1 MGNTSMTPGVVAI
14 DTGGGVD
21 ELVKASAGDATAGYL
36 DAKVDGTTITV
47 SANTLTTIDA
57 GIDHDSLLNFVANEH
72 IDHSTVSI
80 SSGGILSG
88 GGTIDGNQTIT
99 LANADID
106 HDQLTNFT
114 TTEHFTMLDEDDLS
128 SDSDTQAATQ
138 QSIKAYVDNNI
149 TTGTTEVF
157 SSSGT
162 WTCPVGVNYI
172 MVSLCGGGG
181 GGGGGRT
188 NSPHNSGTGGGAGAA
203 ILNHFLSVTP
213 TSTYSVTVGAAGTG
227 GAIGAA
233 AGNPGTAGGNSI
245 FVGDDVTLTAGG
257 GGGGF
262 GGQSSDQ
269 DVVGAGG
276 AGTIDGQAITSIT
289 DLLSPG
295 INLGGFANPLT
306 YSPFSLPGGDGGDS
320 AGDSQRDGGPGG
332 NSFFGRGGDGADF
345 STSTNPTAG
354 SGIGSGGGGGKGAG
368 GGAGAGANGA
378 EGIVIISYSQDG
390 APT

>member
-1 MGNTSMTPGVVAI
+1 MGNTAITIAAVGV

-36 DAKVDGTTITV
+36 DAKVDGSTITV
-47 SANTLTTIDA
+47 SANTLSTIDS
-57 GIDHDSLLNFVANEH
+57 GINHNSLSNYVANEH

-88 GGTIDGNQTIT
+88 GGTIDSNQTIT

-114 TTEHFTMLDEDDLS
+114 ANEHFTMLDEDDLVS
-128 SDSDTQAATQ
+128 NSDTQAATQ

-162 WTCPVGVNYI
+162 WTCPAGVNFI
-172 MVSLCGGGG
+172 QVTLCGAGG

-188 NSPHNSGTGGGAGAA
+188 NSPHNSGTGGGAGAT
-203 ILNHFLSVTP
+203 IRSHVMRVTP
-213 TSTYSVTVGAAGTG
+213 TSTYVVTVGTGGTG
-227 GAIGAA
+227 GAIGASS
-233 AGNPGTAGGNSI
+233 GNPGTAGGDSSM
-245 FVGDDVTLTAGG
+245 VGDDHTLTAGG

-276 AGTIDGQAITSIT
+276 AGNIDNQAITSLT

-295 INLGGFANPLT
+295 INLGSSINPLS
-306 YSPFSLPGGDGGDS
+306 YNAFVMPGGDGGDS
-320 AGDSQRDGGPGG
+320 AGDSSRDGGPGG
-332 NSFFGRGGDGADF
+332 NSFFGRGGNGSDYGTSSLPEAGKGVGA
-345 STSTNPTAG
+345 
-354 SGIGSGGGGGKGAG
+354 GGGGGKGQG
-368 GGAGAGANGA
+368 GAAGAGANGA
-378 EGIVIISYSQDG
+378 DGIVIVSYSQDG